1 MAQGKFVS
9 YIRVSTARQG
19 RSGLGLEAQRK
30 AVEDFLNG
38 NGWEIV
44 GEFTEVE
51 SGKKNDRPELE
62 KALGAC
68 RLHQATLVIA
78 KIDRLARNQQFL
90 MGLVDSGADVVF
102 CDLPDIPPGAV
113 GRFMLQQMAA
123 VAELEAGLISER
135 TKSALAQAKERGTV
149 LGGFR
154 GYIPT
159 DADRRKAVEARQA
172 QASERDPDLLPIVEE
187 LQGAGVTSL
196 RGIASALNERSIPAP
211 KGGTWFPN
219 SVARLLARVA

>member
-1 MAQGKFVS
+1 MAQRKFIA
-9 YIRVSTARQG
+9 YYRVSTARQG
-19 RSGLGLEAQRK
+19 RSGLGLEAQRQ
-30 AVEDFLNG
+30 AVHDYLNG

-51 SGKKNDRPELE
+51 SGKKDSRPELE
-62 KALGAC
+62 KALASC

-78 KIDRLARNQQFL
+78 KLDRLSRNAEFL
-90 MGLVDSGADVVF
+90 LR
-102 CDLPDIPPGAV
+102 LQNGAV
-113 GRFMLQQMAA
+113 PFVAADMPEANEMVVGIMAV
-123 VAELEAGLISER
+123 VAQAERKMISQR
-135 TKSALAQAKERGTV
+135 TKAALAQAKERGTV

-159 DADRRKAVEARQA
+159 GADRRKAVEARQA

-187 LQGAGVTSL
+187 LRDAGIISL
-196 RGIASALNERSIPAP
+196 TGIASALNERSIPAP

-219 SVARLLARVA
+219 TVARLLARLA